1 MINLAK
7 HMITALSS
15 VRLAPLIVLMFLSPN
30 RGMIW
35 ADMDQFVARVD
46 LTAWGGAP
54 LQARNSFQRV
64 LQFVAFM
71 TWITEFRNVFY
82 FRTGKPGIL
91 LSILCRPMV
100 SLHIESKMKV
110 GPGFFVMHGDGTFVN
125 AQRIGENCRIWQQV
139 TIGIEGTDSP
149 TIGNNVT
156 IYAGAKVVGK
166 VSVGDNVTI
175 AANSLVI
182 KDVPS
187 NVTVIG
193 VPAVVVWKK
202 QGSNE

>member
-1 MINLAK
+1 
-7 HMITALSS
+7 
-15 VRLAPLIVLMFLSPN
+15 
-30 RGMIW
+30 
-35 ADMDQFVARVD
+35 
-46 LTAWGGAP
+46 
-54 LQARNSFQRV
+54 
-64 LQFVAFM
+64 
-71 TWITEFRNVFY
+71 
-82 FRTGKPGIL
+82 
-91 LSILCRPMV
+91 MV

-125 AQRIGENCRIWQQV
+125 AKSIGENCRIWQQV

-156 IYAGAKVVGK
+156 IYAGAKIVGK
-166 VSVGDNVTI
+166 VRVGDNVTI

-182 KDVPS
+182 RDVPS

-202 QGSNE
+202 QGSRIRSHRSRKPDDTLPPLSRITNFRGRLCGAFLRLGHVISGAPSGKA

>member
-1 MINLAK
+1 
-7 HMITALSS
+7 
-15 VRLAPLIVLMFLSPN
+15 
-30 RGMIW
+30 
-35 ADMDQFVARVD
+35 
-46 LTAWGGAP
+46 
-54 LQARNSFQRV
+54 
-64 LQFVAFM
+64 M

-82 FRTGKPGIL
+82 FGSREPGIL

-100 SLHIESKMKV
+100 SLHIGSKMKV

-125 AQRIGENCRIWQQV
+125 AKSIGENCRIWQQV
-139 TIGIEGTDSP
+139 TIGIEGTDHP

-166 VSVGDNVTI
+166 VRIVDNVTI